1 MYVCVCGWVDYPTHR
16 PQWSHFRKGECSC
29 LCSRR
34 FAVDFL
40 CVPVFRVFP
49 LAVVSFLFLGCDKKW
64 TAATV
69 LGFDFVV
76 RRGLSGR
83 LWHCKYVKNV
93 GVWSFSRLPF
103 SPHLFIL
110 GVFLPGTRFEKTLS
124 GDSFFFPQLPFSC
137 SLVCV
142 SVHSRS
148 FIETRGPLALAVV
161 SSKFAHARFEF
172 YGAALYFIK

>member
-1 MYVCVCGWVDYPTHR
+1 MYACVRVCGWVDYPTHR
-16 PQWSHFRKGECSC
+16 PQWSHFRKGERSC

-40 CVPVFRVFP
+40 CVPVFWVFP

-76 RRGLSGR
+76 RRGLSGH

-103 SPHLFIL
+103 FPHLFIL
-110 GVFLPGTRFEKTLS
+110 GLFLPGRKTLS
-124 GDSFFFPQLPFSC
+124 DPFFPPLPFSC

-148 FIETRGPLALAVV
+148 FIET
-161 SSKFAHARFEF
+161 
-172 YGAALYFIK
+172 